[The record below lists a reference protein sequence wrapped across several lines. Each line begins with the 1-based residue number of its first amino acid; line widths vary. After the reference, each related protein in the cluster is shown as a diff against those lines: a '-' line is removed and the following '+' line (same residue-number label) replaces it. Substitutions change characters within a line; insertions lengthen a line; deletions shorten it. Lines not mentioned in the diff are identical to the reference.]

1 MTRTFFNVQKYLR
14 FNNIQAILFLIFFVL
29 LSTQEHNLV
38 SSSSNIREG
47 KKVNKFEQ
55 CKIDQIDPIL
65 DSRKQKADLSGVENK
80 NLFLSEG
87 GWYVTD
93 FKVIVAQAQCSI

>member
-1 MTRTFFNVQKYLR
+1 MTRNFVNAQKNLR
-14 FNNIQAILFLIFFVL
+14 FYNIQAISFLIFFVL

-38 SSSSNIREG
+38 DSSSNIREG
-47 KKVNKFEQ
+47 KKENKFEQ

-65 DSRKQKADLSGVENK
+65 NSREQKADLRDVENK

-87 GWYVTD
+87 GW
-93 FKVIVAQAQCSI
+93 

>member
-1 MTRTFFNVQKYLR
+1 MTRNFFNVQKKLR
-14 FNNIQAILFLIFFVL
+14 FNNVQAILFLIFFLL
-29 LSTQEHNLV
+29 LSTQDHNLV
-38 SSSSNIREG
+38 DSSSNIRES
-47 KKVNKFEQ
+47 KKDNKFEQ

-65 DSRKQKADLSGVENK
+65 HSRKQKADLRDVENK

-93 FKVIVAQAQCSI
+93 FKVIVAK

>member
-1 MTRTFFNVQKYLR
+1 MTRNFFNFQKNLR
-14 FNNIQAILFLIFFVL
+14 FYDIQAILFLILFVL

-38 SSSSNIREG
+38 NSSSNIREG
-47 KKVNKFEQ
+47 KKENKFEQ

-65 DSRKQKADLSGVENK
+65 NSRKQKADLRDVENK

-87 GWYVTD
+87 GW
-93 FKVIVAQAQCSI
+93 

>member
-1 MTRTFFNVQKYLR
+1 MTRNFFNGQSNLR
-14 FNNIQAILFLIFFVL
+14 LNNIQPILFLIFFVL

-38 SSSSNIREG
+38 DSSSDIREG
-47 KKVNKFEQ
+47 KKENKFEQ

-65 DSRKQKADLSGVENK
+65 NSREQKADLIDVENK

-87 GWYVTD
+87 GW
-93 FKVIVAQAQCSI
+93 

>member
-1 MTRTFFNVQKYLR
+1 MTQIFFNAQKNLQ
-14 FNNIQAILFLIFFVL
+14 FNNMQAILFLVFFVL

-38 SSSSNIREG
+38 DSSSNIREG
-47 KKVNKFEQ
+47 KKENKFEQ

-65 DSRKQKADLSGVENK
+65 NSRKQKADLRDVENK

-87 GWYVTD
+87 GW
-93 FKVIVAQAQCSI
+93 

>member
-1 MTRTFFNVQKYLR
+1 MTRNFFNVQSNLR
-14 FNNIQAILFLIFFVL
+14 LNNIQPILFLIFFVL

-38 SSSSNIREG
+38 DSSSNIREG
-47 KKVNKFEQ
+47 KKENKFEQ

-65 DSRKQKADLSGVENK
+65 NSRKQKADLRDVENK

-87 GWYVTD
+87 GW
-93 FKVIVAQAQCSI
+93 

>member
-1 MTRTFFNVQKYLR
+1 MTRNFFNFQKNLR
-14 FNNIQAILFLIFFVL
+14 LNNIQATLFLIFFML

-38 SSSSNIREG
+38 DSSSNIREG
-47 KKVNKFEQ
+47 KKENKFEQ

-65 DSRKQKADLSGVENK
+65 NSRKQKADLRDVENK

-87 GWYVTD
+87 GW
-93 FKVIVAQAQCSI
+93 

>member
-1 MTRTFFNVQKYLR
+1 MTRNFFNGQSNLR
-14 FNNIQAILFLIFFVL
+14 LNNIQPILFLIFFVL

-38 SSSSNIREG
+38 DSSSNIREG
-47 KKVNKFEQ
+47 KKENKFEQ

-65 DSRKQKADLSGVENK
+65 NSRKQKADLRDVENK

-87 GWYVTD
+87 GW
-93 FKVIVAQAQCSI
+93 

>member
-1 MTRTFFNVQKYLR
+1 MTRNFFNVQKNLR
-14 FNNIQAILFLIFFVL
+14 FNNIQAILFPIFFVL

-38 SSSSNIREG
+38 NSSSNIREG
-47 KKVNKFEQ
+47 KKENKFEQ

-65 DSRKQKADLSGVENK
+65 NSRKQKAEVRDVENK

-87 GWYVTD
+87 GW
-93 FKVIVAQAQCSI
+93 